1 MEHKVDL
8 LSRRIL
14 ENVRQFLDA
23 EDENDTSKDSII
35 NTMSNEEI
43 FDAWCNYEGLINH
56 ASLLQSVVENIW
68 QIKLEEK

>member
-1 MEHKVDL
+1 MEHKVDH
-8 LSRRIL
+8 LSMTVL
-14 ENVRQFLDA
+14 GNVREYLDA
-23 EDENDTSKDSII
+23 TDRDDTSKDSII